1 MIIRYTICANDSKD
15 VIKNFYKHI
24 KYDND
29 LWINNKYINYDDYT
43 ELNKAMTNLQDFKKL
58 FKKYLYNQDNI
69 TSDDRYALEF
79 LLNCKFNY
87 YLFQIGK
94 EALINEGNVKIVNAV
109 YDGSED
115 EKSVYYFVE
124 TEQIVIL

>member
-87 YLFQIGK
+87 CLFQ
-94 EALINEGNVKIVNAV
+94 IVNAV

-124 TEQIVIL
+124 TDQIVIL